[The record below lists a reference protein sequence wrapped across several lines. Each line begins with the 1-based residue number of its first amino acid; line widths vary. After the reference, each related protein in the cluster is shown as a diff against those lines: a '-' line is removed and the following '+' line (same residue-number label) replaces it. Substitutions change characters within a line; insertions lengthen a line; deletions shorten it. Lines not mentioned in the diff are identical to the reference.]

1 MKHEAGCIGNRRMA
15 VRVEAECAA
24 LCSEVGERQGN
35 MMLDVL
41 AVRAKAECAAGGVR
55 GAPGSGGGQVD
66 PSIRV
71 SGPDLRRQSAARPG
85 HQRLPQRAGATWQRP

>member
-41 AVRAKAECAAGGVR
+41 AVRAKAECAALCR
-55 GAPGSGGGQVD
+55 WSAGSAWVWGRT
-66 PSIRV
+66 S
-71 SGPDLRRQSAARPG
+71 
-85 HQRLPQRAGATWQRP
+85 